1 MNITRTFIAPL
12 IASIVLAPTAFSAAE
27 FDFKK
32 IAPKVEKNV
41 GELLEKAHYGRIH
54 LDDALS
60 RRLLKNYL
68 ERLDYN
74 HLFFTQKDVDTYSAA
89 YATTLDDDIMAG
101 NTEPATRIYDDYKKR
116 VEDRVAK
123 VKKQLEGKFDYKS
136 ERSVEVNRQKSPWP
150 KDDAEAD
157 HIWKDR
163 VEGEMLDR
171 VLLADKVDA
180 PVKVITRRY
189 DQLLRNL
196 HDQSEEDVIS
206 SFLSVLAETYD
217 PHSEYMSRTQLDG
230 FNITMSLQLIG
241 IGAVL
246 TAEEGYTKIRELVP
260 GGPAD
265 LDGHIKVGDRIS
277 AVSQGDGNFVETVDV
292 KLDKVVE
299 MIRGK
304 EDTTVR
310 LRIIPVGATDPSERK
325 VIEIVR
331 KKVKLKESEA
341 KAEIV
346 EHALPDGTTQR
357 LGWIV
362 LPSFY
367 ADMQHTNAAGA
378 KSTTKDVLALIER
391 LKKENIQGLV
401 MDLRRNGGGSLEEAV
416 NLTGLFIK
424 SGPVVMARDSDGKA
438 KELRDRNPSIAYDG
452 PMIVLANKL
461 SASASEIFA
470 AALQD
475 YNRAVVVGDSSTFGK
490 GTVQTIIPLDNV
502 MPLSLSGRDNEN
514 AAGALKLTIQKFYRV
529 SGGSTQLQGVISD
542 VKLPSLWDIT
552 DIGESA
558 LKGPMPYDTIP
569 AAKYDLVDKPL
580 YKEQLKQRAMARIS
594 KEQEFRWIE
603 EDAER
608 SKERVAENKVSLNE
622 QKRRAELD
630 EDKARKAK
638 RTAERAKV
646 KHDDEKV
653 FTVTLDNLAN
663 PELELKKEK
672 PKTAD
677 AKKDGTPH
685 VAKVEPAAADPK
697 APTEKKPDV
706 AAAADAD
713 DDDDAPAEVSKSD
726 PIRNETLN
734 ILTDL
739 IEFTHKAPPE
749 LPATAGTQKAADGAK
764 N

>member
-1 MNITRTFIAPL
+1 MNLARAFIAPL
-12 IASIVLAPTAFSAAE
+12 IASIVLAPAAFGAAE
-27 FDFKK
+27 VDFKK

-41 GELLEKAHYGRIH
+41 GELLEKAHYGRIR

-60 RRLLKNYL
+60 KRLLKNYL

-74 HLFFTQKDVDTYSAA
+74 HLFFTQKDVDSYSAA

-101 NTEPATRIYDDYKKR
+101 NTEPAMTIYSDYRRHVENR
-116 VEDRVAK
+116 VVK
-123 VKKQLEGKFDYKS
+123 VKKQLEGKFEFKGL
-136 ERSVEVNRQKSPWP
+136 RTVEVNRQKSPWP

-157 HIWKDR
+157 QIWKDR

-180 PVKVITRRY
+180 PAKVLNRRY

-196 HDQSEEDVIS
+196 HDQSDEDVIS
-206 SFLSVLAETYD
+206 NFLSVLAETYD

-230 FNITMSLQLIG
+230 FNITMSLQLVG

-246 TAEEGYTKIRELVP
+246 TSDEGYTKIRELVP

-265 LDGHIKVGDRIS
+265 QDGRIKVGDRIS
-277 AVSQGDGNFVETVDV
+277 AVSQGDANFVETLDM

-299 MIRGK
+299 MVRGK
-304 EDTTVR
+304 EDTAVR
-310 LRIIPVGATDPSERK
+310 LRVIPVNATDPSERK

-346 EHALPDGTTQR
+346 EQPLPNGTTQR

-367 ADMQHTNAAGA
+367 ADMQHSGTAGA

-424 SGPVVMARDSDGKA
+424 SGPVVMARDSVGKA
-438 KELRDRNPSIAYDG
+438 KELRDRDTSVAYDG
-452 PMIVLANKL
+452 PMVVLANKL

-490 GTVQTIIPLDNV
+490 GTVQTIIPLENM
-502 MPLSLSGRDNEN
+502 MPLSLSGRENEN
-514 AAGALKLTIQKFYRV
+514 AAGALKLTIQKFYRI
-529 SGGSTQLQGVISD
+529 SGGSTQLQGVVSD
-542 VKLPSLWDIT
+542 VKLPSPWDQT
-552 DIGESA
+552 DIGEGS

-569 AAKYDLVDKPL
+569 AAKYEPVEKPL
-580 YKEQLKQRAMARIS
+580 YKEQLKQRALARIA
-594 KEQEFRWIE
+594 KEQEFRWIQ

-608 SKERVAENKVSLNE
+608 SKELIAENKVSLNE
-622 QKRRAELD
+622 QKRRTELD
-630 EDKARKAK
+630 ENKARKET
-638 RTAERAKV
+638 RNAERAKL
-646 KHDDEKV
+646 KPPEEKV
-653 FTVTLDNLAN
+653 FSVTLDNLSK
-663 PELELKKEK
+663 PELELKKDK
-672 PKTAD
+672 PKAVATHKAGEPLVNQAAEIAKELPKTKTD
-677 AKKDGTPH
+677 AND
-685 VAKVEPAAADPK
+685 D
-697 APTEKKPDV
+697 
-706 AAAADAD
+706 D
-713 DDDDAPAEVSKSD
+713 DDDDAAAEVSRRD
-726 PIRNETLN
+726 PIRNETLH

-739 IEFTHKAPPE
+739 IEFGHKAPPA
-749 LPATAGTQKAADGAK
+749 LPATAATIKGAGADK

>member
-1 MNITRTFIAPL
+1 MNLTRAFVAPL
-12 IASIVLAPTAFSAAE
+12 LASIVLAPAAFGAAE

-41 GELLEKAHYGRIH
+41 GELLEKAHYGRIR

-60 RRLLKNYL
+60 KRLLKNYL

-74 HLFFTQKDVDTYSAA
+74 HLFFTQKDVDSYSAA

-101 NTEPATRIYDDYKKR
+101 NTEPAMTIYNDYKRR

-123 VKKQLEGKFDYKS
+123 VKKQLEGKFEFKG
-136 ERSVEVNRQKSPWP
+136 ERTVEVNRQKSPWP

-157 HIWKDR
+157 QIWKDR

-180 PVKVITRRY
+180 PVKVLNRRY

-196 HDQSEEDVIS
+196 HDQSDEDVIS
-206 SFLSVLAETYD
+206 NFLSVLAETYD

-230 FNITMSLQLIG
+230 FNITMSLQLVG

-246 TAEEGYTKIRELVP
+246 TSEEGYTKIRELVP

-265 LDGHIKVGDRIS
+265 QDGRIKVGDRIS
-277 AVSQGDGNFVETVDV
+277 AVSQGDANFVETLDM

-310 LRIIPVGATDPSERK
+310 LRVIPVNATDPSERK

-367 ADMQHTNAAGA
+367 ADMQHSGTAGA

-424 SGPVVMARDSDGKA
+424 SGPVVMARDSVGKA
-438 KELRDRNPSIAYDG
+438 KELRDRDPSVAYDG

-490 GTVQTIIPLDNV
+490 GTVQTIIPLENM
-502 MPLSLSGRDNEN
+502 MPLSLSGRDSEN
-514 AAGALKLTIQKFYRV
+514 AAGALKLTIQKFYRI
-529 SGGSTQLQGVISD
+529 SGGSTQLQGVVSD
-542 VKLPSLWDIT
+542 VKLPSLWDQT

-569 AAKYDLVDKPL
+569 AAKYEPVEKPL
-580 YKEQLKQRAMARIS
+580 YKEQLKQRALARIA
-594 KEQEFRWIE
+594 KEPEFRWIQ

-608 SKERVAENKVSLNE
+608 SKELVAENKVSLNE

-630 EDKARKAK
+630 ESKARKDK
-638 RTAERAKV
+638 RNAERAKV
-646 KHDDEKV
+646 KPSDEKV
-653 FTVTLDNLAN
+653 FAVTLDNLSK

-672 PKTAD
+672 PKLAATKKAD
-677 AKKDGTPH
+677 ESPVKHVPE
-685 VAKVEPAAADPK
+685 VAKDVPKLKTDAVVAAD
-697 APTEKKPDV
+697 D
-706 AAAADAD
+706 DAD
-713 DDDDAPAEVSKSD
+713 DDDAPSEVSKSD
-726 PIRNETLN
+726 PIRNETLH
-734 ILTDL
+734 ILADL
-739 IEFTHKAPPE
+739 IEFGHKAPPA
-749 LPATAGTQKAADGAK
+749 LPATAATLKGIGEDK